1 MRGVKDKA
9 WVFLKQTQP
18 RILVNQYVSKRKKR
32 KLKLQKYSEDTIIED
47 KRSLFRLKKENAA
60 IKDRIIRDSKI
71 LFDKEDYYKPVR
83 RDNFWNSN
91 CIKLESTG
99 DRNKSLS
106 IKEYLDFIKPYLKV
120 IINNFEKSGIWKIQL
135 TVAINFISSKDIDE
149 ERVMPSKSDKIEIMS
164 YDKAD
169 KAWKVVVSSL
179 IVFIY
184 GIINAIK

>member
-1 MRGVKDKA
+1 M
-9 WVFLKQTQP
+9 
-18 RILVNQYVSKRKKR
+18 
-32 KLKLQKYSEDTIIED
+32 
-47 KRSLFRLKKENAA
+47 
-60 IKDRIIRDSKI
+60 
-71 LFDKEDYYKPVR
+71 
-83 RDNFWNSN
+83 
-91 CIKLESTG
+91 KLESTG

-169 KAWKVVVSSL
+169 KA
-179 IVFIY
+179 
-184 GIINAIK
+184 

>member
-1 MRGVKDKA
+1 MHRRNREGCQGQSMSLFKTNTTKDS
-9 WVFLKQTQP
+9 
-18 RILVNQYVSKRKKR
+18 SKPICIKKKKR

-169 KAWKVVVSSL
+169 KA
-179 IVFIY
+179 
-184 GIINAIK
+184 